1 MVKKEIVLERAQ
13 KCNKYLEQL
22 ADIVKDLEFEE
33 FNNNPLLYGS
43 AERFLH
49 LSIEALIDIGNYII
63 SDDDLGRV
71 GVYKDIAIILA
82 ENDYLDEEK
91 KELFI
96 KVIAFRKILVHDYL
110 DLDRDII
117 FNLLKNNLN
126 DIRGILKSYLK
137 LVWLDI

>member
-13 KCNKYLEQL
+13 KCNEYLEQL

-33 FNNNPLLYGS
+33 FNNDPLLYGS

-49 LSIEALIDIGNYII
+49 LSIEALIDIGNHII

-71 GVYKDIAIILA
+71 DVYKDIAIILA

-91 KELFI
+91 KDLFI
-96 KVIAFRKILVHDYL
+96 KVIAFRNILVHDYL

-137 LVWLDI
+137 LV

>member
-13 KCNKYLEQL
+13 KCNEYLEQL
-22 ADIVKDLEFEE
+22 AE
-33 FNNNPLLYGS
+33 NNY
-43 AERFLH
+43 
-49 LSIEALIDIGNYII
+49 LSE
-63 SDDDLGRV
+63 
-71 GVYKDIAIILA
+71 
-82 ENDYLDEEK
+82 EEK
-91 KELFI
+91 DLFI

-137 LVWLDI
+137 LV

>member
-1 MVKKEIVLERAQ
+1 MVKREIIIERAQ
-13 KCNKYLEQL
+13 KCSEYLNQL
-22 ADIVKDLEFEE
+22 ESIVEGLDFEE
-33 FNNNPLLYGS
+33 FNNNPLFYGS

-49 LSIEALIDIGNYII
+49 LAIEALIDIGNHIV
-63 SDDDLGRV
+63 SDDNLGRV
-71 GVYKDIAIILA
+71 DVYKDIPIILT
-82 ENDYLDEEK
+82 ESSYLDEEK

-96 KVIAFRKILVHDYL
+96 KVIAFRNILVHDYM

-117 FNLLKNNLN
+117 FNLLKNNLD